1 MVMATTR
8 SRVRKGRAEKR
19 PFEKVEKKEDTET
32 KVTRR
37 GKRTVPKPFE
47 KVEKK
52 KDTKP
57 FKKVEKERTTK
68 PMSRAVIGEGFNI
81 GKAEKKATELGK
93 KADTVAKKSKEVLAD
108 KPKTPPKPPP
118 KVKADKSTPD
128 YKSYKSLAAAKK
140 AGSLYYDKDGKKMAA
155 VTKEDLK
162 ESGMSLRDYLNKEES
177 KKRSGKFITSS
188 KEEMEMD
195 RPRVTMPKMKKGGK
209 MTPKEKAVADTRR
222 RLMLAG
228 APMYEKDRGARIK
241 APKEGLKGP
250 TRSEIAARKAEIAAK
265 KEKYKDSEG
274 KKGGG
279 MMKTKG
285 YSMGG
290 LKKPTADQK
299 GLKKLPTEVRNKM
312 GYMKGGGM
320 MKTKGYAKGGMK
332 TKGYAKGGMK
342 KMMGGGMA
350 MGMDPRKKRKD
361 MMGLGAATT
370 PMMEGGGM
378 MKTKMNTK
386 GGMKGGGMMKTK
398 GYAKGSTV
406 KTKGGVRGA
415 GIARK
420 GVRKAKML

>member
-1 MVMATTR
+1 MPYFDKMEGR
-8 SRVRKGRAEKR
+8 RK
-19 PFEKVEKKEDTET
+19 
-32 KVTRR
+32 
-37 GKRTVPKPFE
+37 
-47 KVEKK
+47 
-52 KDTKP
+52 
-57 FKKVEKERTTK
+57 
-68 PMSRAVIGEGFNI
+68 
-81 GKAEKKATELGK
+81 
-93 KADTVAKKSKEVLAD
+93 
-108 KPKTPPKPPP
+108 KTH
-118 KVKADKSTPD
+118 
-128 YKSYKSLAAAKK
+128 
-140 AGSLYYDKDGKKMAA
+140 
-155 VTKEDLK
+155 
-162 ESGMSLRDYLNKEES
+162 
-177 KKRSGKFITSS
+177 
-188 KEEMEMD
+188 
-195 RPRVTMPKMKKGGK
+195 
-209 MTPKEKAVADTRR
+209 KEKSVADARR
-222 RLMLAG
+222 RATLAG
-228 APMYEKDRGARIK
+228 TPMYEKDRGARIK

>member
-1 MVMATTR
+1 MKTKKTTR
-8 SRVRKGRAEKR
+8 KEFLVSPIVRPKKTTTST
-19 PFEKVEKKEDTET
+19 VE
-32 KVTRR
+32 
-37 GKRTVPKPFE
+37 
-47 KVEKK
+47 
-52 KDTKP
+52 
-57 FKKVEKERTTK
+57 
-68 PMSRAVIGEGFNI
+68 
-81 GKAEKKATELGK
+81 
-93 KADTVAKKSKEVLAD
+93 
-108 KPKTPPKPPP
+108 PP
-118 KVKADKSTPD
+118 
-128 YKSYKSLAAAKK
+128 
-140 AGSLYYDKDGKKMAA
+140 
-155 VTKEDLK
+155 
-162 ESGMSLRDYLNKEES
+162 
-177 KKRSGKFITSS
+177 
-188 KEEMEMD
+188 
-195 RPRVTMPKMKKGGK
+195 
-209 MTPKEKAVADTRR
+209 
-222 RLMLAG
+222 
-228 APMYEKDRGARIK
+228 KDRGAGIK
-241 APKEGLKGP
+241 APKEGLKPP
-250 TRSEIAARKAEIAAK
+250 TRSEIAAK

-285 YSMGG
+285 YAMGG
-290 LKKPTADQK
+290 LKKPTTDQK

-320 MKTKGYAKGGMK
+320 MK

-361 MMGLGAATT
+361 MMGLGAAAS
-370 PMMEGGGM
+370 PMMKGGGM

>member
-1 MVMATTR
+1 MRRVVMATTR

-37 GKRTVPKPFE
+37 GKRTVSKPFE

-57 FKKVEKERTTK
+57 FEKVEKERTTK

-118 KVKADKSTPD
+118 KVKADKSIPD

-162 ESGMSLRDYLNKEES
+162 ESGMSLRDYLNKKEG

-195 RPRVTMPKMKKGGK
+195 KPRVTMPKM
-209 MTPKEKAVADTRR
+209 R
-222 RLMLAG
+222 
-228 APMYEKDRGARIK
+228 
-241 APKEGLKGP
+241 
-250 TRSEIAARKAEIAAK
+250 
-265 KEKYKDSEG
+265 
-274 KKGGG
+274 GGG
-279 MMKTKG
+279 MMKSKMNTKG
-285 YSMGG
+285 GMKGGGMTKSKMGMKMGG
-290 LKKPTADQK
+290 LKTPTADQK

-361 MMGLGAATT
+361 MMGLGAAAS
-370 PMMEGGGM
+370 PMMKGGGM

-398 GYAKGSTV
+398 MG
-406 KTKGGVRGA
+406 TKGGMKGGGKVRGA

-420 GVRKAKML
+420 GVRPAKML

>member
-1 MVMATTR
+1 MVLPVALAPVVTQVLRTGVTAASKRYGPKLLKQAKDAYKKETGKPLRKGGAGGVKTPKDDTASMVAKDVGRKTRQRVATT
-8 SRVRKGRAEKR
+8 SKPAPKGPRGLAKRGAQSGATTAGAEGALDAGKKIVGLSPLGKAAAGAAAAGAVGAAATKGDNKAKPEATGRMKTRR
-19 PFEKVEKKEDTET
+19 PT
-32 KVTRR
+32 KVDD
-37 GKRTVPKPFE
+37 KAKPE
-47 KVEKK
+47 
-52 KDTKP
+52 
-57 FKKVEKERTTK
+57 
-68 PMSRAVIGEGFNI
+68 A
-81 GKAEKKATELGK
+81 
-93 KADTVAKKSKEVLAD
+93 AKKTPTGRMKQR
-108 KPKTPPKPPP
+108 KKTTPTTATPTKTTAPTVKPPKAGGDYE
-118 KVKADKSTPD
+118 K
-128 YKSYKSLAAAKK
+128 YKSIAAAKK
-140 AGSLYYDKDGKKMAA
+140 AGSLYYDKGGEKMAA
-155 VTKEDLK
+155 VFKEDLK
-162 ESGMSLRDYLNKEES
+162 PGQILRDYMN
-177 KKRSGKFITSS
+177 
-188 KEEMEMD
+188 
-195 RPRVTMPKMKKGGK
+195 
-209 MTPKEKAVADTRR
+209 EKLGLTRR
-222 RLMLAG
+222 
-228 APMYEKDRGARIK
+228 KD
-241 APKEGLKGP
+241 P
-250 TRSEIAARKAEIAAK
+250 
-265 KEKYKDSEG
+265 EG

-285 YSMGG
+285 YAMGG
-290 LKKPTADQK
+290 LKKPTTDQK

-361 MMGLGAATT
+361 MMGLGAAAS
-370 PMMEGGGM
+370 PMMKGGGM

>member
-1 MVMATTR
+1 MATTR

-37 GKRTVPKPFE
+37 GKRTVSKPFE

-57 FKKVEKERTTK
+57 FEKVEKERTTK

-162 ESGMSLRDYLNKEES
+162 ESGMSLRDYLNKEGG
-177 KKRSGKFITSS
+177 KKRSGKFITPN
-188 KEEMEMD
+188 KEDMEMD
-195 RPRVTMPKMKKGGK
+195 KSRVTMPKMKKGGK
-209 MTPKEKAVADTRR
+209 MTLKEKSVADARR

-228 APMYEKDRGARIK
+228 TNSPIVEKDRGARIK
-241 APKEGLKGP
+241 APKEGLKPP
-250 TRSEIAARKAEIAAK
+250 TRSEIAAR

-285 YSMGG
+285 YAMGG
-290 LKKPTADQK
+290 LKKPTTDQK

-320 MKTKGYAKGGMK
+320 MK

-361 MMGLGAATT
+361 MMGLGAAAS
-370 PMMEGGGM
+370 PMMKGGGM

>member
-1 MVMATTR
+1 MATTR

-57 FKKVEKERTTK
+57 FEKVEKERTTK

-162 ESGMSLRDYLNKEES
+162 ESGMSLRDYLNKKEG
-177 KKRSGKFITSS
+177 KKRSGKFITPN
-188 KEEMEMD
+188 KEDMEMD
-195 RPRVTMPKMKKGGK
+195 KPRVTMPKM
-209 MTPKEKAVADTRR
+209 R
-222 RLMLAG
+222 
-228 APMYEKDRGARIK
+228 
-241 APKEGLKGP
+241 
-250 TRSEIAARKAEIAAK
+250 
-265 KEKYKDSEG
+265 
-274 KKGGG
+274 GGG

-361 MMGLGAATT
+361 MMGLGAAAS
-370 PMMEGGGM
+370 PMMKGGGM

-398 GYAKGSTV
+398 MG
-406 KTKGGVRGA
+406 TKGGMKGGGKVRGA

-420 GVRKAKML
+420 GVRPAKML

>member
-1 MVMATTR
+1 MGKAAAGAAAAGAVGAAATKGDNKAKPEATGRMKTR
-8 SRVRKGRAEKR
+8 R
-19 PFEKVEKKEDTET
+19 PT
-32 KVTRR
+32 KVDD
-37 GKRTVPKPFE
+37 K
-47 KVEKK
+47 
-52 KDTKP
+52 TKP
-57 FKKVEKERTTK
+57 E
-68 PMSRAVIGEGFNI
+68 A
-81 GKAEKKATELGK
+81 
-93 KADTVAKKSKEVLAD
+93 AKKTPTGRMKQR
-108 KPKTPPKPPP
+108 KKTTPTTATPTKTTAPTVKPPK
-118 KVKADKSTPD
+118 AGDD
-128 YKSYKSLAAAKK
+128 YKKYKSIAAAKK
-140 AGSLYYDKDGKKMAA
+140 AGSLYYDKGGEKMAA
-155 VTKEDLK
+155 VFKEDLK
-162 ESGMSLRDYLNKEES
+162 PGQKLRDYMNEEL
-177 KKRSGKFITSS
+177 GL
-188 KEEMEMD
+188 
-195 RPRVTMPKMKKGGK
+195 
-209 MTPKEKAVADTRR
+209 TRR
-222 RLMLAG
+222 
-228 APMYEKDRGARIK
+228 KD
-241 APKEGLKGP
+241 P
-250 TRSEIAARKAEIAAK
+250 
-265 KEKYKDSEG
+265 EG

-350 MGMDPRKKRKD
+350 MGTPYGDSRKKRKD
-361 MMGLGAATT
+361 MGAGSATT
-370 PMMEGGGM
+370 PMMRGGGM